1 MVGRMAGMD
10 RCDECGYVYED
21 NGPLRLAE
29 RLASLGPR
37 YGERLRVP
45 ASAGN
50 GDLLRER
57 PGPQVWSALE
67 YACHV
72 RDVLLAQRER
82 LFLALVE
89 DRPSFVPIYREQRVI
104 LARYAA
110 QDPGR
115 VADQL
120 DLAATLV
127 ADAFSHVDDAGWLRE
142 CTYNFPAPA
151 TRSVAWLGAHTLHEG
166 EHHLTDVD
174 RVLESVQAAGEVGAE
189 GHEQR

>member
-1 MVGRMAGMD
+1 MAGMD

-21 NGPLRLAE
+21 PGPLRLAE
-29 RLASLGPR
+29 KLASLGPH

-45 ASAGN
+45 AGTDNAAV
-50 GDLLRER
+50 LRER
-57 PGPQVWSALE
+57 PEPQVWSALE

-89 DRPSFVPIYREQRVI
+89 ERPSFVPIYREQRVV
-104 LARYAA
+104 LACYAG
-110 QDPGR
+110 QDPAR

-120 DLAATLV
+120 DVAAALV
-127 ADAFSHVDDAGWLRE
+127 ADAFSHVDDAGWARE
-142 CTYNFPAPA
+142 CIYNFPAPA

-174 RVLESVQAAGEVGAE
+174 RILAGYSGR
-189 GHEQR
+189 G